1 MIDQINKILKVL
13 AINRQISIGGKKTKA
28 TTIQK
33 VFPDLGGWTKCFTHA
48 IQCIS
53 TGQYFHGN
61 VSLYFYP
68 QQKPS
73 WVLIHLLN
81 TSKYCDNT
89 CKYCG
94 NTHEY

>member
-33 VFPDLGGWTKCFTHA
+33 VFPDLGETKCFTHA

-53 TGQYFHGN
+53 
-61 VSLYFYP
+61 VSIFVEMSRYDFTLRRTISVIVIVFP
-68 QQKPS
+68 
-73 WVLIHLLN
+73 LLLMF
-81 TSKYCDNT
+81 T
-89 CKYCG
+89 
-94 NTHEY
+94 